1 MKIIH
6 SFGEA
11 DKNEELSLA
20 FGYFDGIHLGHRKI
34 IEEENK
40 TLKNGVVTFDRHPLD
55 LIDKSKAP
63 KRLMT
68 LDEKI
73 SYLEKLNV
81 DYLFIIHFDFD
92 FMNLTDREFINMVI
106 DNVNMKK
113 MKVGFNYH
121 FGKNGMGNADMLK
134 EISKEKDFDLKVVE
148 EYKIGNER
156 VCSTAIRRFISD
168 GNIKKANEFLGRAYS
183 VEGKVSHG
191 KHLGKKIGIPT
202 ANIIPDAMKIMP
214 KRGVYVTRVTV
225 DGNVHYGISNV
236 GINPTFNEEMKIE
249 TNIFDFD
256 KDIYGK
262 SIKIEFLEFEREER
276 AFDSIED
283 LKETINKS
291 ISFGKDYIKGKLN
304 Y

>member
-134 EISKEKDFDLKVVE
+134 EISKGKDFDLKVVE

-291 ISFGKDYIKGKLN
+291 ISFGKDYIKDKLN